1 MILDNLKRLNRQ
13 DLIRSLQRMQI
24 TQIEIIEPY
33 CPNDATNLTKL
44 AKEMS
49 QKSGDLSII
58 LVRSS

>member
-1 MILDNLKRLNRQ
+1 
-13 DLIRSLQRMQI
+13 MQI